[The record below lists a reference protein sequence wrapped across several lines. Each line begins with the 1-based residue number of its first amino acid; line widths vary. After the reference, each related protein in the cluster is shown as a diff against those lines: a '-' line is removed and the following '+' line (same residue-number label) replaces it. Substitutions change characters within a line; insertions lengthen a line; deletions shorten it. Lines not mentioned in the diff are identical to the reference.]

1 MTKVISNNLFGFM
14 YFHDSLSI
22 RDSNLWPLGII
33 LRVGSDINLASF
45 SIEIKQHERRQAS
58 KK

>member
-1 MTKVISNNLFGFM
+1 M

-33 LRVGSDINLASF
+33 LRVGSDINLAPF